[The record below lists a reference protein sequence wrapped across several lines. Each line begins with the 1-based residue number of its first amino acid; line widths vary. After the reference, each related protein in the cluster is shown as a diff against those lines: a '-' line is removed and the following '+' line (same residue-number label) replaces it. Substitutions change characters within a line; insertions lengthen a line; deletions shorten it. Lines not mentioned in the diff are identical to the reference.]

1 MKKYREV
8 LEKYHIKPISYV
20 KRGKSL
26 IIETKENKF
35 AIKENIKNPDIYD
48 YLNSRS
54 FDYYP
59 KVLNQRSD
67 PFELSEF
74 KSELNIP
81 EEQKLEEMLKITA
94 LLHSKTTYYQK
105 NDLADNKEIY
115 ETLTNNILYLKSYYE
130 DIIALID
137 SKEFFSP
144 AEYLVS
150 RNFSKIMDSLAYAEN
165 ALENW
170 YKSIEKNT
178 SERVAVIHNNLD
190 LDHFIYNKDSYLISW
205 RKSKIAKPIFDLVKI
220 FNRYG
225 IKYDFKEK
233 LAIYEAIYPLKDDEK
248 QLFYILISMPPKIE
262 FKDNNYELCKELSE
276 KIELLYLKD
285 KIILPENFE
294 NGEDNN

>member
-1 MKKYREV
+1 MKDIIIIGAGVVGCSIARELARYDLDTLV
-8 LEKYHIKPISYV
+8 IDKNQDVSEGISKANSGIIHGGFNEKKGTL
-20 KRGKSL
+20 KAK
-26 IIETKENKF
+26 
-35 AIKENIKNPDIYD
+35 
-48 YLNSRS
+48 
-54 FDYYP
+54 
-59 KVLNQRSD
+59 
-67 PFELSEF
+67 
-74 KSELNIP
+74 LNI
-81 EEQKLEEMLKITA
+81 EA
-94 LLHSKTTYYQK
+94 
-105 NDLADNKEIY
+105 N
-115 ETLTNNILYLKSYYE
+115 
-130 DIIALID
+130 
-137 SKEFFSP
+137 
-144 AEYLVS
+144 
-150 RNFSKIMDSLAYAEN
+150 KIMDSLAYAEN

-294 NGEDNN
+294 NGEENN

>member
-1 MKKYREV
+1 MKR
-8 LEKYHIKPISYV
+8 
-20 KRGKSL
+20 
-26 IIETKENKF
+26 
-35 AIKENIKNPDIYD
+35 IKEIFNECYINKVTKKGKCLIADIDNKKLVIKEKNNHNIKETYD
-48 YLNSRS
+48 YLSSRS

-262 FKDNNYELCKELSE
+262 FKDNNYEC
-276 KIELLYLKD
+276 
-285 KIILPENFE
+285 
-294 NGEDNN
+294 NNTNK